1 MCNNCNIINKVKT
14 PVIYNV
20 DQVDDMLAGNARIFS
35 QAELDEFIE
44 GVFSGKYTIDDLP
57 QNIYDKTGTYLATGV
72 GKGYGKG
79 VTSFIEGEI
88 TEDTRLLQ
96 SMYDNVYKFSA
107 AKTYQQTRALT
118 LLLLD
123 ANGNPRPF
131 SEFARLA
138 KDIVSNFNRNWLGAE
153 YNTSIAQARSASLW
167 KDIQD
172 LKKEFPL
179 LKYTTVGDAR
189 VRPTHRAI
197 NHIIRPVDDPFWD
210 TNFPPNGWRCRCTVF
225 QESRGKVT
233 KISPKILNATK
244 TFDDLFK
251 MNAGKQ
257 KIVFKSSHPYN
268 KVPPKDKKLKAN
280 NFNEKIPPPDEV
292 LSK

>member
-1 MCNNCNIINKVKT
+1 MCNNCNIINKVTT
-14 PVIYNV
+14 PVVYNV
-20 DQVDDMLAGNARIFS
+20 DQTDDMIQGNARIFS

-44 GVFSGKYTIDDLP
+44 GVFSGKYTIEDLP
-57 QNIYDKTGTYLATGV
+57 KNIYDKTGTYLATGV

-79 VTSFIEGEI
+79 VSNFIEGEI

-96 SMYDNVYKFSA
+96 SMYDNVYTFSA

-123 ANGNPRPF
+123 EQGNPRPF
-131 SEFARLA
+131 SEFQREAR
-138 KDIVSNFNRNWLGAE
+138 KIVSIFNRNWLGAE
-153 YNTSIAQARSASLW
+153 YNTSIGQARSASLW

-179 LKYTTVGDAR
+179 LRYSTVGDKR
-189 VRPTHRAI
+189 VRPTHAAI
-197 NHIIRPVDDPFWD
+197 NGVIRPVDDPFWD
-210 TNFPPNGWRCRCTVF
+210 TNYPLNGWRCRCTVV
-225 QESRGKVT
+225 QESSGKVT
-233 KISPKILNATK
+233 KITPKILNATK
-244 TFDDLFK
+244 TFDNLFK

-268 KVPPKDKKLKAN
+268 KVPPKDKKLKDN